1 MPHTLHAPE
10 LRLHLAELS
19 TGEKAVVTG
28 VAMSEAH
35 CQLCGLGVVPGA
47 EVEIVRHL
55 SRKTMLIVRVDGS
68 DVALREATALT
79 VKIRRPE

>member
-1 MPHTLHAPE
+1 M
-10 LRLHLAELS
+10 HLAELS
-19 TGEKAVVTG
+19 SGEKAVVTG
-28 VAMSEAH
+28 VAHSEAH

-47 EVEIVRHL
+47 EVELVRHL

-68 DVALREATALT
+68 DVALREGTAAT

>member
-1 MPHTLHAPE
+1 M
-10 LRLHLAELS
+10 HLAELS

-28 VAMSEAH
+28 VAISEAH

-47 EVEIVRHL
+47 EVEIVR
-55 SRKTMLIVRVDGS
+55 S
-68 DVALREATALT
+68 DVALRQDTALT